1 MTPPRRA
8 LALTLALA
16 WTLAAAGPGA
26 AHPLG
31 LPRLAAPPAAQVEL
45 GRQLFFERR
54 LSVNATLSCA
64 MCHVP
69 AQGFTV
75 NELKTSVG
83 MEGVSLRRNAP
94 TLLNVAYVRDLFV
107 DGRAA
112 SLEAQALQPLVH
124 PDEMAN
130 PDLASALRRLA
141 AMPQYQALF
150 RRAFG
155 SAQPTPARVSAALA
169 AYERTLLAG
178 DSPFDRWHYGQQADA
193 INEKA
198 RRGFALFMTH
208 GCAQCHPLGER
219 DALFSDGL
227 FHNTGVQARSDA
239 RRGDGA
245 SFTLVPGL
253 QARFDADTL
262 RRIGVPDLP
271 DLGRY
276 EVTRREEDRRAFRT
290 PGLRNVA
297 LTAPYMHDGSL
308 DTLEEVVDFY
318 ARGGWPADPRQ
329 DPRIRPLRLDA
340 EERSALVEFLVAL
353 TSPAARPTQP

>member
-1 MTPPRRA
+1 MKSPWRALLLTCAGA
-8 LALTLALA
+8 LAL
-16 WTLAAAGPGA
+16 AGPGA
-26 AHPLG
+26 AQPLG
-31 LPRLAAPPAAQVEL
+31 LPPLPAPPAALVAL
-45 GRQLFFERR
+45 GKQLFFERR
-54 LSVNATLSCA
+54 LSINETLSCA

-83 MEGVSLRRNAP
+83 MEGISLRRNAP
-94 TLLNVAYVRDLFV
+94 TLLNVAYVRKLFV

-112 SLEAQALQPLVH
+112 SLEAQALQPIVH
-124 PDEMAN
+124 PDELAH
-130 PDLASALRRLA
+130 PDMASAMRRLA
-141 AMPQYQALF
+141 ALPEYKAPF

-155 SAQPTPARVSAALA
+155 SARPTPARVAAALA

-178 DSPFDRWHYGQQADA
+178 DSPFDRWHYGKQADA
-193 INEKA
+193 LGEQA
-198 RRGFALFMTH
+198 RRGFALFVQH
-208 GCAQCHPLGER
+208 GCAQCHPIGTR

-239 RRGDGA
+239 QRGSGA

-253 QARFDADTL
+253 QASFDHDTL

-276 EVTRREEDRRAFRT
+276 EVTRRERDKRAFRT

-297 LTAPYMHDGSL
+297 LTAPYMHDGSF
-308 DTLEEVVDFY
+308 DTLEAVIDFY
-318 ARGGWPADPRQ
+318 AGGGWPGDARQ
-329 DPRIRPLRLDA
+329 DPRIQPFRLA
-340 EERSALVEFLVAL
+340 PEERSALVEFLVAL
-353 TSPAARPTQP
+353 TSPAARSTDP